1 MLGNKL
7 LEVDRNMVT
16 VKEERDK
23 TKTKRTETG
32 KYFYDLSKATFSITV
47 LGNMALAI
55 KDGNF
60 ADSVVYGTVAGLL
73 FSVGLFICGY
83 KILNK

>member
-1 MLGNKL
+1 
-7 LEVDRNMVT
+7 MVT
-16 VKEERDK
+16 IKEEREK

-47 LGNMALAI
+47 LGSMALAI
-55 KDGNF
+55 KDSIF
-60 ADSVVYGTVAGLL
+60 KDSVLYGTAIGLL
-73 FSVGLFICGY
+73 FSVALFMTGY